1 MSLQRERNRP
11 AQVKLGLMSHP
22 LDPSLRAFLAID
34 ERPVG
39 PLALA
44 LREIV
49 LEAAPD
55 AIEQLFRNHHS
66 ALWYGRGPK
75 MADMVF
81 YIAMAS
87 AHVNLGFLRGA
98 AMADPDGVLEGSGKV
113 MRHIKFRS
121 AGDLERPFLGR
132 YIRAAWAA

>member
-1 MSLQRERNRP
+1 MSL
-11 AQVKLGLMSHP
+11 P
-22 LDPSLRAFLAID
+22 LDPNFRAFLAID

-44 LREIV
+44 LRGIV

-55 AIEQLFRNHHS
+55 AIEQLFRNHPS

-75 MADMVF
+75 MADMVL

-87 AHVNLGFLRGA
+87 AHVNLGFCRGA
-98 AMADPDGVLEGSGKV
+98 AMADPDGVMEGAGKV

-121 AGDLERPFLGR
+121 EQDLQRPFLRR
-132 YIRAAWAA
+132 YVRAAFGSA

>member
-1 MSLQRERNRP
+1 
-11 AQVKLGLMSHP
+11 MSHP
-22 LDPSLRAFLAID
+22 LDPGFRTFLAID

-44 LREIV
+44 LRGIV

-55 AIEQLFRNHHS
+55 AVEQLFRNHAS

-75 MADMVF
+75 MADMVL

-87 AHVNLGFLRGA
+87 AHVNLGFCRGA
-98 AMADPDGVLEGSGKV
+98 AMADPDGVMEGAGRR

-121 AGDLERPFLGR
+121 ERDLERPFLRR
-132 YIRAAWAA
+132 YVRASFETAAGAASSG